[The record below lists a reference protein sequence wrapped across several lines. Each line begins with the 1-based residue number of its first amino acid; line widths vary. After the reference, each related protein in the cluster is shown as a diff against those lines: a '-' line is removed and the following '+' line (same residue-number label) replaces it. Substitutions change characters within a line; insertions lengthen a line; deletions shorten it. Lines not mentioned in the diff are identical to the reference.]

1 MDIAALQLK
10 MREAFRVEATDLLT
24 ELDSSM
30 LELESRPQDSDL
42 LNRVFRAI
50 HTIKGSGATA
60 GFNAMAAF
68 THHVEEL
75 FDEARLGQLTI
86 TPEMIDLALK
96 AKDLIGQLLETDNP
110 AALEPA
116 CARVVAALARFLPRS
131 DKPTVPDQK
140 KSGDT
145 ASKNQAH
152 QVFFKPHPQIF
163 FSGTDPINLVDEL
176 CTLGTATVTAVVDG
190 VPALENLNPE
200 QCYLAWNVKLLS
212 AHPIGKIKEVF
223 LFVEDESE
231 IRIESQPEPP
241 SHPSAGAGPLSSFLN
256 IASQSLEALEGFL
269 SRIPATAEPDLDWC
283 KNYLRILK
291 TLQSAASHQS
301 LEKLAALLDEQIR
314 ILQAVISGQTS
325 FSDHAREILA
335 EGYEKLVAV
344 IQSLSEQRPVSVSQ
358 PQTEV
363 ASRPEA
369 PTAAVPV
376 KETARAATSI
386 RVDQEK
392 LDRLIRSAGELLVA
406 RNAFPVLAKKLALD
420 HGLRPISKEVKDA
433 GDQISRIAEDL
444 QAAVM
449 SIRMMPI
456 RTVFQRFPRMVRDIC
471 RAQGKEAEL
480 VLEGEDTELDKTVI
494 EQIADPLVHLVRNAA
509 DHGIEAPEIREKAG
523 KPRVGKVTLKAYNK
537 ENNVVIEI
545 RDDGR
550 GMDRARLK
558 QKAVEKGLLTA
569 SAAAAL
575 DDRAALELIFLPG
588 LTTAEKVTDISG
600 RGVGMD
606 VVRSN
611 IRQLHGTTT
620 LESKAGFGSVITINL
635 PASLMVSKGILV
647 EAGGEEYV
655 FPMASVVQMVNLP
668 RGQIHCLDGNHFA
681 SFRNQVFSVLRLVD
695 HFARV
700 GQRRDMVW
708 PEEVSLAII
717 QTDEGRIGVAVDRFV
732 GQVEVIVKPMG
743 REFADIAAFQ
753 GTTILGDG
761 RIALVINPAGFIGGS
776 DRSNLLAAAGG
787 ANK

>member
-10 MREAFRVEATDLLT
+10 MRESFRVEATDLLT

-75 FDEARLGQLTI
+75 FDEARMGQLTI

-110 AALEPA
+110 AALEPP
-116 CARVVAALARFLPRS
+116 CEQVVEALAKFLPRS
-131 DKPTVPDQK
+131 DKPTVRDQK

-145 ASKNQAH
+145 ASKNQVYK
-152 QVFFKPHPQIF
+152 VFFKPHPQIF

-190 VPALENLNPE
+190 VPSLENMNPE
-200 QCYLAWNVKLLS
+200 QCYLAWNVELLS
-212 AHPIGKIKEVF
+212 VHPIGKIKEVF

-231 IRIESQPEPP
+231 IRIESLPEPASNP
-241 SHPSAGAGPLSSFLN
+241 AADAGPSSSFLN

-269 SRIPATAEPDLDWC
+269 SRVPATAEPDLDWC

-291 TLQSAASHQS
+291 TFQSAASRQI
-301 LEKLAALLDEQIR
+301 LEKLTAMLEEQIR
-314 ILQAVISGQTS
+314 VLQAVIRGETS
-325 FSDHAREILA
+325 FSEHAREILA
-335 EGYEKLVAV
+335 EGYEKLAAL
-344 IQSLSEQRPVSVSQ
+344 IQSLREPRQVSVPQ

-363 ASRPEA
+363 ASRPGA
-369 PTAAVPV
+369 PRVSVAI
-376 KETARAATSI
+376 KETPHVATSI

-406 RNAFPVLAKKLALD
+406 RNAFPILAKKLALD
-420 HGLRPISKEVKDA
+420 GLRPISKEVKDA

-480 VLEGEDTELDKTVI
+480 LLEGEDTELDKTVI

-509 DHGIEAPEIREKAG
+509 DHGIESPEIREKAG

-545 RDDGR
+545 HDDGR

-558 QKAVEKGLLTA
+558 QKAVEKGLITA
-569 SAAAAL
+569 SAAAAM

-611 IRQLHGTTT
+611 IRQLHGTTA
-620 LESKAGFGSVITINL
+620 LESKAGFGSIVTITL

-655 FPMASVVQMVNLP
+655 FPMASVVQMVNLS
-668 RGQIHCLDGNHFA
+668 REQIHCLDQSHFA
-681 SFRNQVFSVLRLVD
+681 TFRNQVFSVLRLAD
-695 HFARV
+695 HFASGV
-700 GQRRDMVW
+700 QIRDIVW

-743 REFADIAAFQ
+743 PEFADIAAFQ

-761 RIALVINPAGFIGGS
+761 RIALVINPAGFIGG
-776 DRSNLLAAAGG
+776 REESNLLPAVGG
-787 ANK
+787 SNK